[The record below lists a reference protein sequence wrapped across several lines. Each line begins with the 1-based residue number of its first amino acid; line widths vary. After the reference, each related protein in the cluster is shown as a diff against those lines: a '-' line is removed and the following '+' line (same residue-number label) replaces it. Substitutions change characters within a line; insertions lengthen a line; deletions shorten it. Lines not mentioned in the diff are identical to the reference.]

1 MTKDREQIIYNTLMI
16 LTSNVESLNAEM
28 KVVFKA
34 ANLDVIAPEIVEQM
48 DRNLERL
55 AGLNDKLEVI
65 SRIARVSDF

>member
-16 LTSNVESLNAEM
+16 LTSNVESLTAEM